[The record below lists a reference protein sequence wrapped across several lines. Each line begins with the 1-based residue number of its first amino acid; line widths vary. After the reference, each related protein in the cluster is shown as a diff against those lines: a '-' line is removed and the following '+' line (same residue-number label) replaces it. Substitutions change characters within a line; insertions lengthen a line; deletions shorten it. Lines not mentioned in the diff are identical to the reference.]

1 MTKRR
6 ITRAEA
12 RPPRLDPDTP
22 FSPYFNPAHTWR
34 PAYVPPP
41 PTTLERIRSSIRNFW
56 FR

>member
-6 ITRAEA
+6 ITRAET

-34 PAYVPPP
+34 SAYVPPP
-41 PTTLERIRSSIRNFW
+41 PTTLERIRAVIRNFW